1 MSSLLLSTATP
12 TFGELFTNGRTF
24 VVPRFQRDYKW
35 DQDNWEELWQD
46 LVGVIETG
54 KEHYMGAI
62 VLKPTSEVSKQ
73 FDVIDGQQRLA
84 TLVLLVL
91 AGVKMFESWAQK
103 SIDKPFNQERAN
115 LFRDRFLRAKDTA
128 SLKETGRL
136 TLNKNDRGF
145 MHSVLMQLKEP
156 VRESTL
162 PPSQKQLWNGFK
174 YFLGKMTERFNQD
187 TNAQGL
193 AELLNTAGDKL
204 LFIQILVSDE
214 LDAYS
219 VFETLNA
226 RGTQLSVTDLLK
238 NYLFSQFEG
247 DENAIDV
254 AEEQWLRLSQSDL
267 DRDFSR
273 FINYFWN
280 SRYGITRPSRLFK
293 AIRNSIN
300 SPDDAS
306 TFLDQCEKTASL
318 NAALKEPTDHLWL
331 DIYTAKKSINELK
344 IFRATQCY
352 PLLFAA
358 WEVMPDHFAAVLKI
372 CSVITFRYTV
382 IGGLS
387 TNTMQKHYVDAALA
401 VRHLKITTPAQLL
414 VALKSIYP
422 TDEQF
427 VVDFSNVSI
436 PTTQK
441 MLVRYILCSIENH
454 LAGKPQSFELD
465 GGTIEHILPENPD
478 EYWFSQFPD
487 ATLNCYK
494 LGNYTLLEDSAN
506 RAVARKPFEEKKK
519 SYTNS
524 SYKLSQGITWMEW
537 NKSTLTARQQYLAKQ
552 AVAIW
557 RLDY

>member
-1 MSSLLLSTATP
+1 MSSLLLATSTP

-35 DQDNWEELWQD
+35 EQDNWEELWQD
-46 LVGVIETG
+46 LIDVIDTG

-62 VLKPTSEVSKQ
+62 VLKPNDTKKQ

-91 AGVKMFESWAQK
+91 AGVKMFESWSQGLFDQPA
-103 SIDKPFNQERAN
+103 NQERAN

-145 MHSVLMQLKEP
+145 MHSVLMQLKQP
-156 VRESTL
+156 VRASTL
-162 PPSQKQLWNGFK
+162 PPSQKQLWSGFQ
-174 YFLGKMTERFNQD
+174 YFYEKILDRFNSTED
-187 TNAQGL
+187 AEGL

-214 LDAYS
+214 MDAYT

-247 DENAIDV
+247 DNNAIDV
-254 AEEQWLRLSQSDL
+254 AEEQWLRISQSEL

-293 AIRNSIN
+293 EIRKSIN
-300 SPDDAS
+300 SPQDAS
-306 TFLDQCEKTASL
+306 KFLDECEQTAGL
-318 NAALKEPTDHLWL
+318 NAALKEPTDPLWM
-331 DIYTAKKSINELK
+331 DINNAKKFINELK

-358 WEVMPDHFAAVLKI
+358 WEVMPHHFAAILKI

-387 TNTMQKHYVDAALA
+387 TNTMQQHYVAAA
-401 VRHLKITTPAQLL
+401 IKIRQSAITTPAQLL
-414 VALKSIYP
+414 NALKAIYP
-422 TDEQF
+422 SDEQF
-427 VVDFSNVSI
+427 AADFANISI
-436 PTTQK
+436 QTTQK
-441 MLVRYILCSIENH
+441 MLVRYILYSIENH
-454 LAGKPQSFELD
+454 LAGNARSFDQD

-478 EYWFSQFPD
+478 EYWLTVFPD
-487 ATLNCYK
+487 AAMSCYR
-494 LGNYTLLEDSAN
+494 LGNYSLLESTIN
-506 RAVARKPFEEKKK
+506 REISRKPFEEKKLAYIQ
-519 SYTNS
+519 SAYE
-524 SYKLSQGITWMEW
+524 LSKRITWNEW
-537 NKSTLTARQQYLAKQ
+537 NISTLIARQQYLSKQ

-557 RLDY
+557 RLDF